1 MTTGRVCNNVKNW
14 YILFVQ
20 TDKQSQMCLLLEQEG
35 VHAFLPMLEYYRR
48 DRKGLAEKPM
58 FPGYIF
64 VQSEL
69 DQKEF
74 DIMLDSME
82 GRRWGLI
89 RQLKEDGGAALT
101 EEERTFFQWLL
112 DDSGTVRMSYG
123 YLNPAG
129 KAVIT
134 YGPLIGCERHIRKTD
149 KHNHL
154 VLMDFA
160 FREEP
165 VKLGLTIL
173 TLHELKKRELY
184 TDETESKISGNK
196 EKNSDKVSE
205 EKRVITVYDEELQEE
220 VEIDIEALI
229 SKMTQL

>member
-1 MTTGRVCNNVKNW
+1 
-14 YILFVQ
+14 
-20 TDKQSQMCLLLEQEG
+20 
-35 VHAFLPMLEYYRR
+35 
-48 DRKGLAEKPM
+48 
-58 FPGYIF
+58 
-64 VQSEL
+64 
-69 DQKEF
+69 
-74 DIMLDSME
+74 
-82 GRRWGLI
+82 
-89 RQLKEDGGAALT
+89 
-101 EEERTFFQWLL
+101 
-112 DDSGTVRMSYG
+112 
-123 YLNPAG
+123 
-129 KAVIT
+129 
-134 YGPLIGCERHIRKTD
+134 
-149 KHNHL
+149 
-154 VLMDFA
+154 MDFA